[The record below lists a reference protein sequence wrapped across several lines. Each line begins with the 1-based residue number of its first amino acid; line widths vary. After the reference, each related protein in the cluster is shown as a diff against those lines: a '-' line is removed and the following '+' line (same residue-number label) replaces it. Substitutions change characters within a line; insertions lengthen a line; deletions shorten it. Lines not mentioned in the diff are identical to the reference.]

1 MRFLVAP
8 AVQLAICLVCL
19 LRCSEAFQST
29 KYATNKRHSLSMMAA
44 TIAEKK
50 RVVIVGATGY
60 IGKFVVK
67 ESIRRGLITIQ
78 SGADR
83 NATLYR
89 IVR

>member
-1 MRFLVAP
+1 
-8 AVQLAICLVCL
+8 
-19 LRCSEAFQST
+19 
-29 KYATNKRHSLSMMAA
+29 MMAA